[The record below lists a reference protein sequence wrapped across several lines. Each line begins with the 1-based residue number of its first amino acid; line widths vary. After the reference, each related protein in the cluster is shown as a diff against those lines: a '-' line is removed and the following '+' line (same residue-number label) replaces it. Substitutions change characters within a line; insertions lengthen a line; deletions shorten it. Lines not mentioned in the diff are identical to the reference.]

1 MTRTKRTL
9 ASLAVGG
16 TMALAPAVPAMAA
29 GPTVSGPVVT
39 GGLVNV
45 TVLNGDTILSN
56 DNIGV
61 AAALGVAANVC
72 GVGVNVLAS
81 QLGTSGPISC
91 TNTLTG
97 DSATISQLH

>member
-1 MTRTKRTL
+1 MTRTKRALATL
-9 ASLAVGG
+9 ATTGTLALV
-16 TMALAPAVPAMAA
+16 PAVPAMA
-29 GPTVSGPVVT
+29 SPVVT

-45 TVLNGDTILSN
+45 TVTDVANNVLSN

-61 AAALGVAANVC
+61 GAALNVAANVC

-91 TNTLTG
+91 TNPTSGQSVTLT
-97 DSATISQLH
+97 QLH

>member
-1 MTRTKRTL
+1 MTRTKRAL

-16 TMALAPAVPAMAA
+16 TLALAPAVPAMA
-29 GPTVSGPVVT
+29 SGPVVT

-45 TVLNGDTILSN
+45 TVTDIANNDTILSY

-72 GVGVNVLAS
+72 GTTVNVLAS
-81 QLGTSGPISC
+81 QLGTSSATC

-97 DSATISQLH
+97 QRATITQLQ